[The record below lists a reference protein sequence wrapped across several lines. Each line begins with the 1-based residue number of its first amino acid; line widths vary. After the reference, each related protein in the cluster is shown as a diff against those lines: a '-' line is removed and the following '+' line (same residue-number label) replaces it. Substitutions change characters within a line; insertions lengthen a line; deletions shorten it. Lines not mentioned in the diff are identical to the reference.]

1 MPTSRLAWLAL
12 GLFGLSG
19 TLVGITPMG
28 ISLGASPFRQ
38 AGEWAFLGGLIGV
51 WVGLER
57 LTPLR
62 PVLLRAQ
69 PSARL
74 AFELRTL
81 STPIVLLA
89 FAGVCPRAVQAGDL
103 SLFAAVL
110 LPAAHLL
117 AMSWTWARCV
127 PARRGL
133 SLVLPWIV
141 WLLPVLL
148 RQAEPSSV
156 LHAVSHL
163 VDPTREWIGYNSS
176 QFDATLFA
184 KTVLS
189 MTSPLVFWMAL
200 GLGGSALS
208 SRR

>member
-1 MPTSRLAWLAL
+1 MATTRLAWLAL

-28 ISLGASPFRQ
+28 ISLGASPFRR
-38 AGEWAFLGGLIGV
+38 AGEWAFLGGLMGV

-57 LTPLR
+57 LAPLR

-69 PSARL
+69 PTARL
-74 AFELRTL
+74 AVELRTL
-81 STPIVLLA
+81 STPIASPAL
-89 FAGVCPRAVQAGDL
+89 AGVLPHAVQAGDL
-103 SLFAAVL
+103 SLFAAAL
-110 LPAAHLL
+110 LPAAHLS
-117 AMSWTWARCV
+117 AMAWTWARWV
-127 PARRGL
+127 PTRRGL
-133 SLVLPWIV
+133 SLLLPCVV

-148 RQAEPSSV
+148 SQAAPSSV

-189 MTSPLVFWMAL
+189 MTSPLVFWVAL